1 MGSVKLTKF
10 LGEAPKISSELLPD
24 GAAQNAFN
32 VKLYSGDLIPYRTP
46 KLIENV
52 GRTGTIQTLYKLTN
66 PANGNNVFLTY
77 LNDVD
82 IATASAPWT
91 TTSNTEDTEQR
102 FYYTGDGTPK
112 VSNYDLSTNGSAPY
126 PVTNGYYDLG
136 LPLPETTPTATAV
149 TFSVVS
155 STHYER
161 DSGNTATFYGS
172 SNHNLRSGNVVSV
185 RDFGTSDEAKSF
197 NATNVEVTVINSTT
211 FTYFSPGDQ
220 VSKTSN
226 TSGRS
231 ELAGNTQIRTY
242 VYTWV
247 TPWDEEAIPSL
258 PSNEVYI
265 KEGQSVNVTNL
276 PTAKPS
282 VPAQNFIRGIRLYR
296 TVVSSAAT
304 EYFLLA
310 TLWFPTATTKVK
322 REGTTVTLTLA
333 EPHNF
338 IVDDRF
344 KLSGMTTDSGSMNGE
359 FSVTSIVDKYTFT
372 FTDSGNAIGETA
384 DTNGTVF
391 HDVSENLDLSPRY
404 WGDTPYTFT
413 FLDDF
418 LVSGLSR
425 ILDSEDNDPP
435 PTGMKGIRAAH
446 NNILVGFFDNQLCFS
461 FPDKPHAWPER
472 FRLTFDSD
480 IVSIEPIQGFILVL
494 TKEYPYQVS
503 GNDPATMVSA
513 RIDTLYPC
521 LSKKSVVN
529 MGYGVM
535 WATHGGLATY
545 SPSAGIDLVT
555 KLIHD
560 WDTWNEALNPATL
573 IGHYY
578 NGKYFGSHSSKSFI
592 YERDDKVGGFFVSIQ
607 YTFTAACTDYETGTM
622 YYIGDT
628 LGNLY
633 EWDNKQQVLSP
644 LEWKSKTIVT
654 KDFMNLGAARVIAD
668 FETPGSETENIIA
681 FNNAIP
687 AFNNGIWAKS
697 IQLGTI
703 NGPTDYTDAGTRVS
717 NIGTLNSF
725 PINADGQ
732 TRFQRDISG
741 VLPVTFKLFVDKQLI
756 FQGTVSSDEVFRL
769 PTGYRSD
776 TFEIGVSGS
785 SRIRAIHI
793 GETPYGLRTA

>member
-1 MGSVKLTKF
+1 MGSVKLTRF
-10 LGEAPKISSELLPD
+10 LGESPKISSELLPD

-32 VKLYSGDLIPYRTP
+32 AKLYSGDLIPYRTP
-46 KLIENV
+46 KLVENV

-66 PANGNNVFLTY
+66 PTNNNNVFLTY

-112 VSNYDLSTNGSAPY
+112 VSNYDLATNGSAPY

-136 LPLPETTPTATAV
+136 LPLPITTPNTVAV
-149 TFSVVS
+149 SFSVVS
-155 STHYER
+155 ATHYER

-172 SNHNLRSGNVVSV
+172 GNHNLRSGNIVTI
-185 RDFGTSDEAKSF
+185 RDFGTSDEAKGF
-197 NATNVEVTVINSTT
+197 NATNVEITVINTT
-211 FTYFSPGDQ
+211 DFQYFSPGGQ
-220 VSKTSN
+220 TSKTSN
-226 TSGRS
+226 TTGRADM
-231 ELAGNTQIRTY
+231 AGNTQIRTY

-247 TPWDEEAIPSL
+247 TPWDEESIPSL
-258 PSNEVYI
+258 ASSEVYI
-265 KEGQSVNVTNL
+265 KEGQTVTVSNL
-276 PTAKPS
+276 PQAKPS
-282 VPAQNFIRGIRLYR
+282 APAQNFVRGIRLYR
-296 TVVSSAAT
+296 TVVSTAAT
-304 EYFLLA
+304 EYFLLS

-322 REGTTVTLTLA
+322 RVGSVVTLTL
-333 EPHNF
+333 EYPHNF

-359 FSVTSIVDKYTFT
+359 FSVASIIDKYSFT
-372 FTDSGNAIGETA
+372 FTDSGNAISETA

-391 HDVSENLDLSPRY
+391 HDIAESLDDTVRY
-404 WGDTPYTFT
+404 WGDSSYNFT
-413 FLDDF
+413 DDF
-418 LVSGLSR
+418 LISGLST
-425 ILDSEDNDPP
+425 ILPSIDFDPP
-435 PTGMKGIRAAH
+435 PTGMKGIRASH
-446 NNILVGFFDNQLCFS
+446 NNILIGFFDNQLCFS

-480 IVSIEPIQGFILVL
+480 IVAVEAIQGFILVL
-494 TKEYPYQVS
+494 TEEYPYQVS

-529 MGYGVM
+529 MGYGVI
-535 WATHGGLATY
+535 WATHGGLASY
-545 SPSAGIDLVT
+545 APSAGISLVT
-555 KLIHD
+555 QLIHD
-560 WDTWNEALNPATL
+560 WDTWNTTLDPATL

-578 NGKYFGSHSSKSFI
+578 NGKYFGSHSSQSFI
-592 YERDDKVGGFFVSIQ
+592 FERDDKVGGLLVSIN
-607 YTFTAACTDYETGTM
+607 YTFSAACTDYKTGVM
-622 YYIGDT
+622 YYIGDDQ
-628 LGNLY
+628 GNLY
-633 EWDNKQQVLSP
+633 EWDNKTQVLSP

-654 KDFMNLGAARVIAD
+654 KDYMNLGAARVIAD
-668 FETPGSETENIIA
+668 FATSTEEAENVIA
-681 FNNAIP
+681 YNNTLP

-697 IQLGTI
+697 IQLGTL
-703 NGPTDYTDAGTRVS
+703 NGPTDYTDAGTAVN
-717 NIGTLNSF
+717 NIGTLNAY

-732 TRFQRDISG
+732 TKFPLESTGNQ
-741 VLPVTFKLFVDKQLI
+741 PVTFKLFVDKQLI

-769 PTGYRSD
+769 PSGYRSD

-793 GETPYGLRTA
+793 GETPYGLRSA

>member
-46 KLIENV
+46 KLVESI

-66 PANGNNVFLTY
+66 PTDNSNVFLTW

-82 IATASAPWT
+82 IATGSAPWT
-91 TTSNTEDTEQR
+91 TTSSTEDDEQR
-102 FYYTGDGTPK
+102 YYYTGDGTPK
-112 VSNYDLSTNGSAPY
+112 VSNYALATDGSAPY

-136 LPLPETTPTATAV
+136 LPLPTTTATAAA
-149 TFSVVS
+149 TSFAVVN

-161 DSGNTATFYGS
+161 DSGNTATYYGS
-172 SNHNLRSGNVVSV
+172 TSHNLRSGNIVSV
-185 RDFGTSDEAKSF
+185 RDFGTSDEAKGF
-197 NATNVEVTVINSTT
+197 NATNVEVTVLNSTD
-211 FTYFSPGDQ
+211 FQYFSPGDQ
-220 VSKTSN
+220 VSKTAN
-226 TSGRS
+226 TSGRA

-247 TPWDEEAIPSL
+247 TPWDEESIPSL

-265 KEGQSVNVTNL
+265 KEGQTVTVSGL
-276 PTAKPS
+276 PQAKPS
-282 VPAQNFIRGIRLYR
+282 DPTRNFVRGIRLYR

-304 EYFLLA
+304 EYFQLA

-322 REGTTVTLTLA
+322 RDSNVVTLTLA

-344 KLSGMTTDSGSMNGE
+344 KLSGTTTDGGSMNGT
-359 FSVTSIVDKYTFT
+359 FSVASIVDKYTFT
-372 FTDSGNAIGETA
+372 FNDSGSDVGETA

-391 HDVSENLDLSPRY
+391 HDVAESLDDTARY
-404 WGDTPYTFT
+404 WGDSSYNFT
-413 FLDDF
+413 DDF

-425 ILDSEDNDPP
+425 VLDSEDNDPP

-446 NNILVGFFDNQLCFS
+446 NNILIGFFDNQLCFS

-480 IVSIEPIQGFILVL
+480 IVAIEPIQGFILVL

-521 LSKKSVVN
+521 LAKKSVVN
-529 MGYGVM
+529 MGFAVV
-535 WATHGGLATY
+535 WATHGGLASY
-545 SPSAGIDLVT
+545 SPSGGIDLIT
-555 KLIHD
+555 KFVHD
-560 WDTWNEALNPATL
+560 WDTWTTALDPATL
-573 IGHYY
+573 IGHYHE
-578 NGKYFGSHSSKSFI
+578 GKYFGSHSSESFI
-592 YERDDKVGGFFVSIQ
+592 FERDDKVGGFFVSIQ
-607 YTFTAACTDYETGTM
+607 YTFSAACTDYETGVM
-622 YYIGDT
+622 YYIGDNQ
-628 LGNLY
+628 GSLY
-633 EWDNKQQVLSP
+633 EWDNSGEVLSP

-654 KDFMNLGAARVIAD
+654 KDYMNLGAARVIAD
-668 FETPGSETENIIA
+668 FQTPDAETENIQA
-681 FNNAIP
+681 YNAAVPAYNNA
-687 AFNNGIWAKS
+687 IWAKS
-697 IQLGTI
+697 IQLGCI
-703 NGPTDYTDAGTRVS
+703 NGPTDYLDAGTRVE
-717 NIGTLNSF
+717 NNGAINSF
-725 PINADGQ
+725 AINGDGQ
-732 TRFQRDISG
+732 TRSLKDITG

-756 FQGTVSSDEVFRL
+756 FQGTVSSDEIFRL

-776 TFEIGVSGS
+776 TFEVGVSGS

>member
-1 MGSVKLTKF
+1 MGSVKLTRF
-10 LGEAPKISSELLPD
+10 LGESPKISSELLPD

-32 VKLYSGDLIPYRTP
+32 AKLYSGDLIPYRTP
-46 KLIENV
+46 KLVENV

-66 PANGNNVFLTY
+66 PTNNNNVFLTY

-112 VSNYDLSTNGSAPY
+112 VSNYDLATNGSAPY

-136 LPLPETTPTATAV
+136 LPLPITTPNTVAV
-149 TFSVVS
+149 SFSVVS
-155 STHYER
+155 ATHYER

-172 SNHNLRSGNVVSV
+172 GTHNLRSGNIVTI
-185 RDFGTSDEAKSF
+185 RDFGTSDEAKGF
-197 NATNVEVTVINSTT
+197 NATNVEITVINATD
-211 FTYFSPGDQ
+211 FQYFSPGDQ
-220 VSKTSN
+220 TSKTAN
-226 TSGRS
+226 TTGRADM
-231 ELAGNTQIRTY
+231 AGNTQIRTY

-247 TPWDEEAIPSL
+247 TPWDEESIPSL
-258 PSNEVYI
+258 ASSEVYI
-265 KEGQSVNVTNL
+265 KEGQTVTVSNL
-276 PTAKPS
+276 PQAKPS
-282 VPAQNFIRGIRLYR
+282 APAQNFVRGIRLYR
-296 TVVSSAAT
+296 TVVSTAAT
-304 EYFLLA
+304 EYFLLS

-322 REGTTVTLTLA
+322 RVGSVVTLTL
-333 EPHNF
+333 EYPHNF

-359 FSVTSIVDKYTFT
+359 FSVASIIDKYSFT
-372 FTDSGNAIGETA
+372 FTDSGNAISETA

-391 HDVSENLDLSPRY
+391 HDVAESLDDTVRY
-404 WGDTPYTFT
+404 WGDSSYNFT
-413 FLDDF
+413 DDF
-418 LVSGLSR
+418 LISGLST
-425 ILDSEDNDPP
+425 ILPSIDFDPP
-435 PTGMKGIRAAH
+435 PTGMKGIRASH
-446 NNILVGFFDNQLCFS
+446 NNILIGFFDNQLCFS

-480 IVSIEPIQGFILVL
+480 IVAVEAIQGFILVL
-494 TKEYPYQVS
+494 TEEYPYQVS

-529 MGYGVM
+529 MGYGVL
-535 WATHGGLATY
+535 WATHGGLASY
-545 SPSAGIDLVT
+545 APSAGISLVT
-555 KLIHD
+555 QLIHD
-560 WDTWNEALNPATL
+560 WDTWNTTLDPATL

-578 NGKYFGSHSSKSFI
+578 NGKYFGSHSSQSFI
-592 YERDDKVGGFFVSIQ
+592 FERDDKVGGLLVSIN
-607 YTFTAACTDYETGTM
+607 YTFSAACTDYKTGVM
-622 YYIGDT
+622 YYIGDDQ
-628 LGNLY
+628 GNLY
-633 EWDNKQQVLSP
+633 EWDNKTQVLSP

-654 KDFMNLGAARVIAD
+654 KDYMNLGAARVIAD
-668 FETPGSETENIIA
+668 FATSTEEAENVIA
-681 FNNAIP
+681 YNNTLP

-697 IQLGTI
+697 IQLGTL
-703 NGPTDYTDAGTRVS
+703 NGPTDYTDAGTAVN
-717 NIGTLNSF
+717 NIGTLNAY

-732 TRFQRDISG
+732 TKFPLESTGNQ
-741 VLPVTFKLFVDKQLI
+741 PVTFKLFVDKQLI

-769 PTGYRSD
+769 PSGYRSD

-793 GETPYGLRTA
+793 GETPYGLRSA

>member
-46 KLIENV
+46 KLVDTIS
-52 GRTGTIQTLYKLTN
+52 RSGTIQTLYKLTN
-66 PANGNNVFLTY
+66 PTNNSNVFLTW

-82 IATASAPWT
+82 IATGSAPWT
-91 TTSNTEDTEQR
+91 TTSSTQDDEQR
-102 FYYTGDGTPK
+102 YYYTGDGTPK
-112 VSNYDLSTNGSAPY
+112 VSNYDLATNGSAPY
-126 PVTNGYYDLG
+126 PVTDGYYDLG
-136 LPLPETTPTATAV
+136 LPLPTTTATA
-149 TFSVVS
+149 TATSFAVVN

-161 DSGNTATFYGS
+161 DSGNTATYYGS
-172 SNHNLRSGNVVSV
+172 TSHNLRSGNIVSV
-185 RDFGTSDEAKSF
+185 RDFGTSDEAKGF
-197 NATNVEVTVINSTT
+197 NATNVEVTVLNSTD
-211 FTYFSPGDQ
+211 FQYFSPGDQ
-220 VSKTSN
+220 VAKTAN
-226 TSGRS
+226 TSGRA

-247 TPWDEEAIPSL
+247 TPWDEESIPSL

-265 KEGQSVNVTNL
+265 KEGQTVTVSGL
-276 PTAKPS
+276 PQAKPS
-282 VPAQNFIRGIRLYR
+282 DPTRNFVRGIRLYR

-304 EYFLLA
+304 EYFQLA
-310 TLWFPTATTKVK
+310 TLWFPTTTTKVK
-322 REGTTVTLTLA
+322 REGSTVTLTLA

-344 KLSGMTTDSGSMNGE
+344 KLSGMTTDSGSMNGT
-359 FSVTSIVDKYTFT
+359 FSVASIVDKYTFT

-391 HDVSENLDLSPRY
+391 HDVAESLDDTARY
-404 WGDTPYTFT
+404 WGDSSYNFT
-413 FLDDF
+413 DDF

-425 ILDSEDNDPP
+425 VLDSEDNDPP

-446 NNILVGFFDNQLCFS
+446 NNILIGFFDNQLCFS

-480 IVSIEPIQGFILVL
+480 IVAIEPIQGFILVL
-494 TKEYPYQVS
+494 TKEYPYQIS

-521 LSKKSVVN
+521 LAKKSVVN
-529 MGYGVM
+529 MGFAVV
-535 WATHGGLATY
+535 WATHGGLASY
-545 SPSAGIDLVT
+545 SPSGGIDLIT
-555 KLIHD
+555 KFVHD
-560 WDTWNEALNPATL
+560 WDTWTTALDPATL
-573 IGHYY
+573 IGHYHE
-578 NGKYFGSHSSKSFI
+578 GKYFGSHSSESFI
-592 YERDDKVGGFFVSIQ
+592 FERDDKVGGFFVSIQ
-607 YTFTAACTDYETGTM
+607 YTFSAACTDYETGVM
-622 YYIGDT
+622 YYIGDNQ
-628 LGNLY
+628 GSLY
-633 EWDNKQQVLSP
+633 EWDNSGEVLSP

-654 KDFMNLGAARVIAD
+654 KDYMNLGAARVIAD
-668 FETPGSETENIIA
+668 FQTPDAETENIQA
-681 FNNAIP
+681 YNNAIP
-687 AFNNGIWAKS
+687 AFNNAVFAKS
-697 IQLGTI
+697 IQLGCI
-703 NGPTDYTDAGTRVS
+703 NGPTDYMDAGTRVE
-717 NIGTLNSF
+717 NIGTLNAF
-725 PINADGQ
+725 AINSDGQ
-732 TRFQRDISG
+732 TRFPKDVTG

-756 FQGTVSSDEVFRL
+756 FQGTVSSDEIFRL

-776 TFEIGVSGS
+776 TFEVGVSGS

>member
-46 KLIENV
+46 KLVDTIS
-52 GRTGTIQTLYKLTN
+52 RSGTIQTLYKLTN
-66 PANGNNVFLTY
+66 PTNNSNVFLTW

-82 IATASAPWT
+82 IATGSAPWT
-91 TTSNTEDTEQR
+91 TTSSTQDDEQR
-102 FYYTGDGTPK
+102 YYYTGDGTPK
-112 VSNYDLSTNGSAPY
+112 VSNYDLATNGSAPY
-126 PVTNGYYDLG
+126 PVTDGYYDLG
-136 LPLPETTPTATAV
+136 LPLPTTTATA
-149 TFSVVS
+149 TATSFAVVN

-161 DSGNTATFYGS
+161 DSGNTATYYGS
-172 SNHNLRSGNVVSV
+172 TSHNLRSGNIVSV
-185 RDFGTSDEAKSF
+185 RDFGTSDEAKGF
-197 NATNVEVTVINSTT
+197 NATNVEVTVLNSTD
-211 FTYFSPGDQ
+211 FQYFSPGDQ
-220 VSKTSN
+220 VSKTAN
-226 TSGRS
+226 TSGRA

-247 TPWDEEAIPSL
+247 TPWDEESIPSL

-265 KEGQSVNVTNL
+265 KEGQTVTVSGL
-276 PTAKPS
+276 PQAKPS
-282 VPAQNFIRGIRLYR
+282 DPTRNFVRGIRLYR

-304 EYFLLA
+304 EYFQLA
-310 TLWFPTATTKVK
+310 TLWFPTTTTKVK
-322 REGTTVTLTLA
+322 REGSTVTLTLA

-344 KLSGMTTDSGSMNGE
+344 KLSGMTTDSGSMNGT
-359 FSVTSIVDKYTFT
+359 FSVASIVDKYTFT

-391 HDVSENLDLSPRY
+391 HDVAESLDDTARY
-404 WGDTPYTFT
+404 WGDSSYNFT
-413 FLDDF
+413 DDF

-425 ILDSEDNDPP
+425 VLDSEDNDPP

-446 NNILVGFFDNQLCFS
+446 NNILIGFFDNQLCFS

-480 IVSIEPIQGFILVL
+480 IVAIEPIQGFILVL
-494 TKEYPYQVS
+494 TKEYPYQIS

-521 LSKKSVVN
+521 LAKKSVVN
-529 MGYGVM
+529 MGFAVV
-535 WATHGGLATY
+535 WATHGGLASY
-545 SPSAGIDLVT
+545 SPSGGIDLIT
-555 KLIHD
+555 KFVHD
-560 WDTWNEALNPATL
+560 WDTWTTALDPATL
-573 IGHYY
+573 IGHYHE
-578 NGKYFGSHSSKSFI
+578 GKYFGSHSSESFI
-592 YERDDKVGGFFVSIQ
+592 FERDDKVGGFFVSIQ
-607 YTFTAACTDYETGTM
+607 YTFSAACTDYETGVM
-622 YYIGDT
+622 YYIGDNQ
-628 LGNLY
+628 GSLY
-633 EWDNKQQVLSP
+633 EWDNSGEVLSP

-654 KDFMNLGAARVIAD
+654 KDYMNLGAARVIAD
-668 FETPGSETENIIA
+668 FQTPDAETENIQA
-681 FNNAIP
+681 YNNAIP
-687 AFNNGIWAKS
+687 AFNNAVFAKS
-697 IQLGTI
+697 IQLGCI
-703 NGPTDYTDAGTRVS
+703 NGPTDYMDAGTRVE
-717 NIGTLNSF
+717 NIGTLNAF
-725 PINADGQ
+725 AINSDGQ
-732 TRFQRDISG
+732 TRFPKDITG

-756 FQGTVSSDEVFRL
+756 FQGTVSSDEIFRL

-776 TFEIGVSGS
+776 TFEVGVSGS

>member
-1 MGSVKLTKF
+1 MGSVKLTRF
-10 LGEAPKISSELLPD
+10 LGEAPKISTELLPD

-46 KLIENV
+46 KLVENV

-66 PANGNNVFLTY
+66 PTNGNNVFLTY

-112 VSNYDLSTNGSAPY
+112 VSNYDLATNGSAPY

-136 LPLPETTPTATAV
+136 LPLPTTTPTATAV
-149 TFSVVS
+149 SFSVIS

-161 DSGNTATFYGS
+161 DSGNTAIFYGS
-172 SNHNLRSGNVVSV
+172 GNHNLRSGNIVSV
-185 RDFGTSDEAKSF
+185 RDFGTSDEAKAF
-197 NATNVEVTVINSTT
+197 NATNVEVTVLNATD
-211 FTYFSPGDQ
+211 FTYFSPGDA
-220 VSKTSN
+220 VSKTAN
-226 TSGRS
+226 TTGRS

-265 KEGQSVNVTNL
+265 KEGQTVTVSNL
-276 PTAKPS
+276 PQAKPS
-282 VPAQNFIRGIRLYR
+282 APAQNFIRGIRLYR

-310 TLWFPTATTKVK
+310 TLWFPTTTTKVK
-322 REGTTVTLTLA
+322 RVGSVVTLTLSS
-333 EPHNF
+333 PHNF

-344 KLSGMTTDSGSMNGE
+344 KLSGMTTDSGSMNGT
-359 FSVTSIVDKYTFT
+359 FSVASIVDKYTFT
-372 FTDSGNAIGETA
+372 FSDSGNAISETA

-391 HDVSENLDLSPRY
+391 HDVAESLDNTARY
-404 WGDTPYTFT
+404 WGDGSFNFT
-413 FLDDF
+413 DDF
-418 LVSGLSR
+418 LISGLSI
-425 ILDSEDNDPP
+425 ILPSEDFDPP

-480 IVSIEPIQGFILVL
+480 IVSVEPIQGFILVL

-529 MGYGVM
+529 MGYGVL
-535 WATHGGLATY
+535 WATHGGLASY
-545 SPSAGIDLVT
+545 APSAGITLVT
-555 KLIHD
+555 SLIHD
-560 WDTWNEALNPATL
+560 WDTWNTALDPATL

-578 NGKYFGSHSSKSFI
+578 NGKYFGSHSSQSFI
-592 YERDDKVGGFFVSIQ
+592 FERDDKVGGLFVSIN
-607 YTFTAACTDYETGTM
+607 YTFSAACTDYATGVM
-622 YYIGDT
+622 YYIGDDQ
-628 LGNLY
+628 GNLY
-633 EWDNKQQVLSP
+633 EWDNKTQVLSP

-654 KDFMNLGAARVIAD
+654 KDFMNLGAARIIAD
-668 FETPGSETENIIA
+668 FATSTEEAENVIA
-681 FNNAIP
+681 YNNTLP
-687 AFNNGIWAKS
+687 AFNNGVWAKS
-697 IQLGTI
+697 IQLGTL
-703 NGPTDYTDAGTRVS
+703 NGPTDYTDAGTAVN

-732 TRFQRDISG
+732 TKFPLESTGNQ
-741 VLPVTFKLFVDKQLI
+741 PVTFKLFVDKQLI

-769 PTGYRSD
+769 PSGYRSD

>member
-1 MGSVKLTKF
+1 MGSVKLTRF
-10 LGEAPKISSELLPD
+10 LGESPKISSELLPD

-46 KLIENV
+46 KLVENV

-66 PANGNNVFLTY
+66 PTNNNNVFLTY

-112 VSNYDLSTNGSAPY
+112 VSNYELATTGSAPY

-136 LPLPETTPTATAV
+136 LPLPITTPNTVAV
-149 TFSVVS
+149 SFSVVS
-155 STHYER
+155 ATHYER

-172 SNHNLRSGNVVSV
+172 GSHNLRSGNIVTI

-197 NATNVEVTVINSTT
+197 NATNVEITVINATD
-211 FTYFSPGDQ
+211 FQYFSPGDQ
-220 VSKTSN
+220 TSKTAN
-226 TSGRS
+226 TTGRADM
-231 ELAGNTQIRTY
+231 AGNTQIRTY

-247 TPWDEEAIPSL
+247 TPWDEESIPSL
-258 PSNEVYI
+258 ASSEVYI
-265 KEGQSVNVTNL
+265 KEGQTVTVSNL
-276 PTAKPS
+276 PQAKPS
-282 VPAQNFIRGIRLYR
+282 APAQNFVRGIRLYR
-296 TVVSSAAT
+296 TVVSTAAT
-304 EYFLLA
+304 EYFLLS

-322 REGTTVTLTLA
+322 RVGSVVTLTL
-333 EPHNF
+333 EYPHNF

-359 FSVTSIVDKYTFT
+359 FSVVSIIDKYSFT
-372 FTDSGNAIGETA
+372 FTDSGNAISETA

-391 HDVSENLDLSPRY
+391 HDIAESLDDTVRY
-404 WGDTPYTFT
+404 WGDSSYNFT
-413 FLDDF
+413 DDF
-418 LVSGLSR
+418 LISGLST
-425 ILDSEDNDPP
+425 ILPSIDFDPP
-435 PTGMKGIRAAH
+435 PTGMKGIRASH
-446 NNILVGFFDNQLCFS
+446 NNILIGFFDNQLCFS

-480 IVSIEPIQGFILVL
+480 IVAVEAIQGFILVL
-494 TKEYPYQVS
+494 TEEYPYQVS

-529 MGYGVM
+529 MGYGVL
-535 WATHGGLATY
+535 WATHGGLASY
-545 SPSAGIDLVT
+545 APSAGISLVT
-555 KLIHD
+555 QLLHD
-560 WDTWNEALNPATL
+560 WDTWNTTLDPATL

-578 NGKYFGSHSSKSFI
+578 NGKYFGSHSSQSFI
-592 YERDDKVGGFFVSIQ
+592 FERDDKVGGFFVSIN
-607 YTFTAACTDYETGTM
+607 YIFSAACTDYKTGIM
-622 YYIGDT
+622 YYIGDDQ
-628 LGNLY
+628 GNLY
-633 EWDNKQQVLSP
+633 EWDNKTQVLSP
-644 LEWKSKTIVT
+644 LEWKSKTIIT

-668 FETPGSETENIIA
+668 FATSTEEAENVIA
-681 FNNAIP
+681 YNNTLP

-697 IQLGTI
+697 IQLGTL
-703 NGPTDYTDAGTRVS
+703 NGPTDYTDAGTAVN
-717 NIGTLNSF
+717 NIGTLNAY

-732 TRFQRDISG
+732 TKFPLESTGNQ
-741 VLPVTFKLFVDKQLI
+741 PVTFKLFVDKQLI

-769 PTGYRSD
+769 PSGYRSD

-793 GETPYGLRTA
+793 GETPYGLRSA

>member
-1 MGSVKLTKF
+1 MGSVKLTRF
-10 LGEAPKISSELLPD
+10 LGESPKISSELLPD

-32 VKLYSGDLIPYRTP
+32 AKLYSGDLIPYRTP
-46 KLIENV
+46 KLVENV

-66 PANGNNVFLTY
+66 PTNNNNVFLTY

-112 VSNYDLSTNGSAPY
+112 VSNYDLATNGSAPY

-136 LPLPETTPTATAV
+136 LPLPITTPNTVAV
-149 TFSVVS
+149 SFSVVS
-155 STHYER
+155 ATHYER

-172 SNHNLRSGNVVSV
+172 GNHNLRSGNIVTI
-185 RDFGTSDEAKSF
+185 RDFGTSDEAKGF
-197 NATNVEVTVINSTT
+197 NATNVEITVINATD
-211 FTYFSPGDQ
+211 FQYFSPGDQ
-220 VSKTSN
+220 TSKTAN
-226 TSGRS
+226 TTGRADM
-231 ELAGNTQIRTY
+231 AGNTQIRTY

-247 TPWDEEAIPSL
+247 TPWDEESIPSL
-258 PSNEVYI
+258 ASSEVYI
-265 KEGQSVNVTNL
+265 KEGQTVTVSNL
-276 PTAKPS
+276 PQAKPS
-282 VPAQNFIRGIRLYR
+282 APTQNFVRGIRLYR
-296 TVVSSAAT
+296 TVVSTAAT
-304 EYFLLA
+304 EYFLLS

-322 REGTTVTLTLA
+322 RVGSVVTLTL
-333 EPHNF
+333 EYPHNF

-359 FSVTSIVDKYTFT
+359 FSVASIIDKYSFT
-372 FTDSGNAIGETA
+372 FTDSGNAISETA

-391 HDVSENLDLSPRY
+391 HDVAESLDDTVRY
-404 WGDTPYTFT
+404 WGDSSYNFT
-413 FLDDF
+413 DDF
-418 LVSGLSR
+418 LISGLST
-425 ILDSEDNDPP
+425 ILPSIDFDPP
-435 PTGMKGIRAAH
+435 PTGMKGIRASH
-446 NNILVGFFDNQLCFS
+446 NNILIGFFDNQLCFS

-480 IVSIEPIQGFILVL
+480 IVAVEAIQGFILVL
-494 TKEYPYQVS
+494 TEEYPYQVS

-529 MGYGVM
+529 MGYGVL
-535 WATHGGLATY
+535 WATHGGLASY
-545 SPSAGIDLVT
+545 APSAGISLVT
-555 KLIHD
+555 QLLHD
-560 WDTWNEALNPATL
+560 WDTWNTSLDPATL

-578 NGKYFGSHSSKSFI
+578 NGKYFGSHSSQSFI
-592 YERDDKVGGFFVSIQ
+592 FERDDKVGGLLVSIN
-607 YTFTAACTDYETGTM
+607 YTFSAACTDYKTGVM
-622 YYIGDT
+622 YYIGDDQ
-628 LGNLY
+628 GNLY
-633 EWDNKQQVLSP
+633 EWDNKTQVLSP

-654 KDFMNLGAARVIAD
+654 KDYMNLGAARVIAD
-668 FETPGSETENIIA
+668 FATSTEEAENVIA
-681 FNNAIP
+681 YNNTLP

-697 IQLGTI
+697 IQLGTL
-703 NGPTDYTDAGTRVS
+703 NGPTDYTDAGTAVN
-717 NIGTLNSF
+717 NIGTLNAY

-732 TRFQRDISG
+732 TKFPLESTGNQ
-741 VLPVTFKLFVDKQLI
+741 PVTFKLFVDKQLI

-769 PTGYRSD
+769 PSGYRSD

-793 GETPYGLRTA
+793 GETPYGLRSA

>member
-10 LGEAPKISSELLPD
+10 LGEAPKVSSELLPD

-46 KLIENV
+46 KLVENV

-66 PANGNNVFLTY
+66 PTNGNNVFLTY

-112 VSNYDLSTNGSAPY
+112 VSNYDLATDGSAPY

-149 TFSVVS
+149 TFNVVS

-161 DSGNTATFYGS
+161 DSGNTATFYGGS
-172 SNHNLRSGNVVSV
+172 SHNLRSGNVVSV
-185 RDFGTSDEAKSF
+185 RDFGTSDEAKGV
-197 NATNVEVTVINSTT
+197 NATNVEVTVINATD

-220 VSKTSN
+220 VSKTAN
-226 TSGRS
+226 TTGRS

-265 KEGQSVNVTNL
+265 KEGQTVNVTNL

-304 EYFLLA
+304 EYFLLS

-322 REGTTVTLTLA
+322 RAGSVVTLTLA

-359 FSVTSIVDKYTFT
+359 FSVASIVDKYSFT
-372 FTDSGNAIGETA
+372 FSDSGNAISETA

-404 WGDTPYTFT
+404 WGDGGSFT
-413 FLDDF
+413 FVDDF
-418 LVSGLSR
+418 LISGLSR

-435 PTGMKGIRAAH
+435 PSGMKGIRAAH

-480 IVSIEPIQGFILVL
+480 IVSVEPIQGFILVL

-521 LSKKSVVN
+521 LAKKSVVN
-529 MGYGVM
+529 MGYAVV
-535 WATHGGLATY
+535 WATHGGLASY
-545 SPSAGIDLVT
+545 APSQGIDLVT

-560 WDTWNEALNPATL
+560 WDTWNEELNPATL

-578 NGKYFGSHSSKSFI
+578 NGKYFGSHSSESFI
-592 YERDDKVGGFFVSIQ
+592 FERDDKVGGFFVSIN
-607 YTFTAACTDYETGTM
+607 YTFTAACTDYETGIM
-622 YYIGDT
+622 YYIGDNQ
-628 LGNLY
+628 GNLF

-668 FETPGSETENIIA
+668 FETPNAEAENIQA
-681 FNNAIP
+681 FNNTLP
-687 AFNNGIWAKS
+687 AFNNGVWSKS
-697 IQLGTI
+697 IQLGTL
-703 NGPTDYTDAGTRVS
+703 NGPTDYTDAGTAVN
-717 NIGTLNSF
+717 NIGTLNAY

-732 TRFQRDISG
+732 TRFPLDLTG

-769 PTGYRSD
+769 PSGYRSD
-776 TFEIGVSGS
+776 TFEVGVSGS

>member
-1 MGSVKLTKF
+1 MGSVKLTRF
-10 LGEAPKISSELLPD
+10 LGEAPKISTELLPD

-46 KLIENV
+46 KLVENV

-66 PANGNNVFLTY
+66 PTNGNNVFLTY

-112 VSNYDLSTNGSAPY
+112 VSNYDLATNGSAPY

-136 LPLPETTPTATAV
+136 LPLPTTTPTATAV
-149 TFSVVS
+149 SFSVIS

-161 DSGNTATFYGS
+161 DSGNTAIFYGS
-172 SNHNLRSGNVVSV
+172 GNHNLRSGNIVSV
-185 RDFGTSDEAKSF
+185 RDFGTSDEAKAF
-197 NATNVEVTVINSTT
+197 NATNVEVTVLNATD
-211 FTYFSPGDQ
+211 FTYFSPGDA
-220 VSKTSN
+220 VSKTAN
-226 TSGRS
+226 TTGRS

-265 KEGQSVNVTNL
+265 KEGQTVTVSNL
-276 PTAKPS
+276 PQAKPS
-282 VPAQNFIRGIRLYR
+282 APAQNFIRGIRLYR

-310 TLWFPTATTKVK
+310 TLWFPTTTTKVK
-322 REGTTVTLTLA
+322 RVGSVVTLTLSS
-333 EPHNF
+333 PHNF

-344 KLSGMTTDSGSMNGE
+344 KLSGMTTDSGSMNGT
-359 FSVTSIVDKYTFT
+359 FSVASIVDKYTFT
-372 FTDSGNAIGETA
+372 FSDSGNAISETA

-391 HDVSENLDLSPRY
+391 HDVAESLDNTARY
-404 WGDTPYTFT
+404 WGDGSFNFT
-413 FLDDF
+413 DDF
-418 LVSGLSR
+418 LISGLSI
-425 ILDSEDNDPP
+425 ILPSEDFDPP

-480 IVSIEPIQGFILVL
+480 IVSVEPIQGFILVL

-529 MGYGVM
+529 MGYGVL
-535 WATHGGLATY
+535 WATHGGLASY
-545 SPSAGIDLVT
+545 APSAGITLVT
-555 KLIHD
+555 SLIHD
-560 WDTWNEALNPATL
+560 WDTWNTALDPATL

-578 NGKYFGSHSSKSFI
+578 NGKYFGSHSSQSFI
-592 YERDDKVGGFFVSIQ
+592 FERDDKVGGLFVSIN
-607 YTFTAACTDYETGTM
+607 YTFSAACTDYATGVM
-622 YYIGDT
+622 YYIGDDQ
-628 LGNLY
+628 GNLY
-633 EWDNKQQVLSP
+633 EWDNKTQVLSP

-654 KDFMNLGAARVIAD
+654 KDFMNLGAARIIAD
-668 FETPGSETENIIA
+668 FATSTEEAENVIA
-681 FNNAIP
+681 YNNTLP
-687 AFNNGIWAKS
+687 AFNNGVWAKS
-697 IQLGTI
+697 IQLGTL
-703 NGPTDYTDAGTRVS
+703 NGPTDYTDAGTAVN

-732 TRFQRDISG
+732 TKFPLESTGNQ
-741 VLPVTFKLFVDKQLI
+741 PVTFKLFVDKQLI

-769 PTGYRSD
+769 PSGYRSD
-776 TFEIGVSGS
+776 TFEVGVSGS